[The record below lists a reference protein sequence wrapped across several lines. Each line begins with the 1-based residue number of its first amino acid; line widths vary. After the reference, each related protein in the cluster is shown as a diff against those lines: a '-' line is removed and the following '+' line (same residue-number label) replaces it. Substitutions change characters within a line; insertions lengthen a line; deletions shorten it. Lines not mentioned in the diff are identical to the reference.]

1 MDLQIYSTVKLQA
14 YKIKWGIVLIFAITS
29 WLLVLYWTTS
39 LGESTFGKNFKFLLS
54 WVLIYLSICLTVSHF
69 FRHLIPYLIA
79 LSILFY
85 TCLGWEISFAKGEYN
100 FSEYFIAIMAFCQLL
115 VSMLPTQWK
124 MNSLSFALGFFYL
137 SVQIYFRFGF
147 LSADAIVNLV
157 CGTFYFTISNYILHS
172 NLSIL
177 YKLIRENEKLV
188 NEMKRL
194 FQVFPESVVIRTQ
207 DDKNWKKKKY
217 FANHRFSTHIW
228 DIQNEISKIN
238 SLHWT
243 ITTDASQE
251 REATEIKLSLQS
263 FLKQQEMKLND
274 KKIVECKNMKM
285 KWEDTES
292 STDVNFESEKEEDS
306 WTRYF
311 TVKTLKVSWEG
322 NTNAFLHVFVD
333 VTDIRKLEEANNNI
347 KCQKIM
353 FASVS
358 HEF

>member
-1 MDLQIYSTVKLQA
+1 MNLQIDSAVKLQS
-14 YKIKWGIVLIFAITS
+14 YKIKWGIVLIFTITS
-29 WLLVLYWTTS
+29 WLFTLYWTTT
-39 LGESTFGKNFKFLLS
+39 LGESTFGKNFKFLLL
-54 WVLIYLSICLTVSHF
+54 WALIYLSICLAVSHF
-69 FRHLIPYLIA
+69 FGHLIPYLIA

-85 TCLGWEISFAKGEYN
+85 ICLGGEISFARGEYI

-124 MNSLSFALGFFYL
+124 MNSLSFAIGFFYL
-137 SVQIYFRFGF
+137 SVQIYVRFGF
-147 LSADAIVNLV
+147 LSADAIFNLV
-157 CGTFYFTISNYILHS
+157 CGTFYFTVSNYILHS

-194 FQVFPESVVIRTQ
+194 LQVFPESVIIRTQ
-207 DDKNWKKKKY
+207 DVKNSKKMKY
-217 FANHRFSTHIW
+217 FANHRFSTQIC

-238 SLHWT
+238 SLLCT
-243 ITTDASQE
+243 ITTDASQDK
-251 REATEIKLSLQS
+251 EAKEIKLLLQI
-263 FLKQQEMKLND
+263 FLKQQEMKLKD
-274 KKIVECKNMKM
+274 KKIVQCKNMKM

-292 STDVNFESEKEEDS
+292 STDINFESEKDDDS
-306 WTRYF
+306 CTKYF